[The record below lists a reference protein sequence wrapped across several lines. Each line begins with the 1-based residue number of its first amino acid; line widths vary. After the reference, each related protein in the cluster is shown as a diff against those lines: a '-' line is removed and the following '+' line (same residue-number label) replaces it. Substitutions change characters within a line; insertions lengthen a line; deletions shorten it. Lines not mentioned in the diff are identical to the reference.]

1 MKTKAEVANI
11 TVQMRNCKIT
21 PENHDVIYTVFRVY
35 NLGQGR
41 MGLRIYL
48 DPETLRL
55 KEDLEF
61 SSEGPWSVIPVS
73 GA

>member
-1 MKTKAEVANI
+1 MANS
-11 TVQMRNCKIT
+11 TVQERNCKIT
-21 PENHDVIYTVFRVY
+21 PENHDTIYTVFRVY
-35 NLGQGR
+35 NLGRSG

-55 KEDLEF
+55 NEDLEF
-61 SSEGPWSVIPVS
+61 SSEGPWSVILVS